1 LIGALFFGRS
11 SHGRSTHGDSGQRP
25 RNATSVGRGHVGL
38 RSLRSADRSRRDGA
52 WGTHPHR
59 GRPRGRDPFVGQR
72 IRASVDERS
81 KRDGVPP
88 TPSGGRY
95 GGEAGRMPRPL
106 GGRDHVVRRSPR
118 DGHGARRRS
127 RSFELRNAATLD
139 GGAICTALGSYP
151 QRATSG
157 ECTPIA
163 PRDEGGSASAHPI
176 GRLNPEASRGVRS
189 QRARHTSR
197 WWIALPRPLPSGD
210 VARTLFLLR
219 SGEPV
224 PGTRAPMRAVIAV
237 GRGAFAA
244 LYRKSYSS
252 RRRVNEASIERWS
265 IPHVAARFAE
275 GIEEETEGLIRW
287 LELRYAQR

>member
-1 LIGALFFGRS
+1 MGPGERIRIGAGREAEILLWDNGSVLRLMRDPNGMESLQRQAAAVTAAKQAGCPVPWAGEIMWFDGRPGMVMERVDGPDLLS
-11 SHGRSTHGDSGQRP
+11 SVTRRPWTVVRSARLLARIHNELHQVSAPRSLPETREALRRRIQLAVSIPKHLAAFALNVLGTLPDGGSLCHGDFHPG
-25 RNATSVGRGHVGL
+25 NLLLG
-38 RSLRSADRSRRDGA
+38 SAG
-52 WGTHPHR
+52 
-59 GRPRGRDPFVGQR
+59 PFV
-72 IRASVDERS
+72 IDW
-81 KRDGVPP
+81 
-88 TPSGGRY
+88 T
-95 GGEAGRMPRPL
+95 
-106 GGRDHVVRRSPR
+106 
-118 DGHGARRRS
+118 GA
-127 RSFELRNAATLD
+127 T
-139 GGAICTALGSYP
+139 
-151 QRATSG
+151 
-157 ECTPIA
+157 
-163 PRDEGGSASAHPI
+163 
-176 GRLNPEASRGVRS
+176 RGD
-189 QRARHTSR
+189 
-197 WWIALPRPLPSGD
+197 PDGD

>member
-1 LIGALFFGRS
+1 
-11 SHGRSTHGDSGQRP
+11 
-25 RNATSVGRGHVGL
+25 
-38 RSLRSADRSRRDGA
+38 
-52 WGTHPHR
+52 
-59 GRPRGRDPFVGQR
+59 
-72 IRASVDERS
+72 
-81 KRDGVPP
+81 
-88 TPSGGRY
+88 
-95 GGEAGRMPRPL
+95 MPRPL

-163 PRDEGGSASAHPI
+163 PRDEEALRRRIQLAVSIPKHLAAFALNVLGTLPDGGSLCHGDFHPGNLLLGSAGPFVI
-176 GRLNPEASRGVRS
+176 DWTGATRGD
-189 QRARHTSR
+189 
-197 WWIALPRPLPSGD
+197 PDGD

-252 RRRVNEASIERWS
+252 RRRVNGASIERWS